1 MAKKVIAGCI
11 AVAILGGLSYYSS
24 YLFSAREAREES
36 ELLRKNLEARDHRI
50 FAPQT
55 PLAEGDEAKELDE
68 AVQER
73 RETFTPPDAVQASS
87 GEYAFYLAEEF
98 GYVII
103 YQSDMQSVY
112 EYTTIPVSDLPQE
125 IQEELRTGKG
135 VPGEREL
142 YDFLENYSS

>member
-1 MAKKVIAGCI
+1 MAKKIIAGCI
-11 AVAILGGLSYYSS
+11 AVAILSGLSYYSS
-24 YLFSAREAREES
+24 YLYSARQAREENDF
-36 ELLRKNLEARDHRI
+36 LKKNLEARDHRI
-50 FAPQT
+50 FAPEPPKVQEE
-55 PLAEGDEAKELDE
+55 PPGEE
-68 AVQER
+68 VQER
-73 RETFTPPDAVQASS
+73 RETLTAPDAVHVSS

-125 IQEELRTGKG
+125 IQEELRKGKG